1 MLTIGVDLGGTKIAA
16 GLCDEKGHIL
26 RARSVPTG
34 AGRPR
39 AQILADMAALC
50 RALAAEHGVAWQDIA
65 AVGVASPGFINA
77 GQGMVLLAGNLHW
90 TDAPVVAELTPLLD
104 KPVFLENDAN
114 IAALGEV
121 AAGSMAG
128 CSHGILLTLGTGV
141 GGGVII
147 DGQIFS
153 GAHGCGGELG
163 HIIIAWRGE
172 QCACGNQGCLEAYA
186 SASALI
192 REGRRAAQANPG
204 GGILSAAG
212 TLDAITAKTVIDCA
226 KAGDADA
233 VRIFDDF
240 IDALAMGVVSLVNVF
255 EPEAVAIGG
264 GVSAAGDFLL
274 DALRAR
280 LDERLVTPQGYRPRV
295 VLATL
300 GNDAGIVGAAM
311 LARNKI
317 TE

>member
-1 MLTIGVDLGGTKIAA
+1 MWTIGVDLGGTNIAA
-16 GLCDEKGHIL
+16 GLCDETGRIL

-39 AQILADMAALC
+39 EQILADMAALC
-50 RALAAEHGVAWQDIA
+50 RRLAEDHGIAWADVA
-65 AVGVASPGFINA
+65 AVGVASPGFIDA
-77 GQGMVLLAGNLHW
+77 ARGVVLLAGNLHW
-90 TDAPVVAELTPLLD
+90 ADAPVAQELASLLE
-104 KPVFLENDAN
+104 KPVFLDNDAN

-128 CSHGILLTLGTGV
+128 CRHGILLTLGTGV

-147 DGQIFS
+147 DGRIFS

-172 QCACGNQGCLEAYA
+172 LCACGNRGCLEQYA
-186 SASALI
+186 SATALI
-192 REGRRAAQANPG
+192 REGRRAAQANPSSA
-204 GGILSAAG
+204 ILRSAG
-212 TLDAITAKTVIDCA
+212 SLEAITAKTVIDCA
-226 KAGDADA
+226 KAGDEDA

-240 IDALAMGVVSLVNVF
+240 IDALAMGIVSLVNVF

-274 DALRAR
+274 QALRAR
-280 LDERLVTPQGYRPRV
+280 LDERMVTPQGYRPRLA
-295 VLATL
+295 LATL

-311 LARNKI
+311 LARDRI
-317 TE
+317 RE